1 MTATIC
7 AFESIFSSV
16 SHAPGTSLSTIMR
29 SWLASL
35 LRGPRRLSFSA
46 CLRLAWDLLCRGL
59 RVSGAWK
66 LLFAAALAKAVHAAI
81 STIWN
86 LPQVRIS
93 QASTEA
99 AMSMEK
105 KVDTRDD
112 IAAGQDGKGLSELLD
127 SEDSGPLMVNLAAQ
141 AFAGV
146 SRSATRRSR
155 ITAFYRHWISRARLE
170 FPLRADRA
178 SDKGAMSKWL
188 AAELKATG
196 MRATHIADA
205 VPRVVAL
212 AINPSRAEVEAAQ
225 WAERARLRTLGEGW
239 LYSLRD
245 RGLAAL
251 GLSAGLD
258 LTPPPGFD

>member
-1 MTATIC
+1 MTATSC
-7 AFESIFSSV
+7 AFESIFTSSKLTPV
-16 SHAPGTSLSTIMR
+16 TSLLTILR

-35 LRGPRRLSFSA
+35 LRGP
-46 CLRLAWDLLCRGL
+46 LRISSGNILQRVWSLLCRGL
-59 RVSGAWK
+59 KVSGAWK
-66 LLFAAALAKAVHAAI
+66 LLLAAAFAKAVHTAV

-105 KVDTRDD
+105 KVDTEDD
-112 IAAGQDGKGLSELLD
+112 FAAGQDGKGLSELLD
-127 SEDSGPLMVNLAAQ
+127 SEESAPLMVSLGAQ

-146 SRSATRRSR
+146 SKSAIRRSR
-155 ITAFYRHWISRARLE
+155 ITGFYRHWISRSRME

-178 SDKGAMSKWL
+178 SDRGAMSKWL
-188 AAELKATG
+188 AGELRATG

-205 VPRVVAL
+205 VPRIVAL
-212 AINPSRAEVEAAQ
+212 AINPSRAEVEAEQ

-251 GLSAGLD
+251 GLAPALD
-258 LTPPPGFD
+258 LEPPPGFE

>member
-1 MTATIC
+1 M
-7 AFESIFSSV
+7 
-16 SHAPGTSLSTIMR
+16 L
-29 SWLASL
+29 
-35 LRGPRRLSFSA
+35 
-46 CLRLAWDLLCRGL
+46 WDFLYRGL
-59 RVSGAWK
+59 KVSGAWK
-66 LLFAAALAKAVHAAI
+66 LLLTAAVAKALHAAF

-93 QASTEA
+93 QASVEA

-105 KVDTRDD
+105 KEDTVDDFK
-112 IAAGQDGKGLSELLD
+112 AGTDGVALSELLD
-127 SEDSGPLMVNLAAQ
+127 SEDAGALMVQLGAQ

-146 SRSATRRSR
+146 TRAPVRRSR
-155 ITAFYRHWISRARLE
+155 ITGFYRHWISRARLE

-188 AAELKATG
+188 AGELKATG

-212 AINPSRAEVEAAQ
+212 AINPSRAEVEAEQ
-225 WAERARLRTLGEGW
+225 WAERARLRTMGEGW

-245 RGLAAL
+245 KGLAML
-251 GLSAGLD
+251 GLAPQLD
-258 LTPPPGFD
+258 TKPPPGFD